1 MAPSTFVF
9 PGAQTYTPGD
19 LTQEGNQVRSANPP
33 GPATGQ
39 PSQAVGSLAT
49 TTPILGVIAVVL
61 LVLYLERRRIKRG
74 IK

>member
-1 MAPSTFVF
+1 MNSAFIF
-9 PGAQTYTPGD
+9 PGAQAFTPGD
-19 LTQEGNQVRSANPP
+19 LTPEGSGVGSANPA

-39 PSQAVGSLAT
+39 PAAVANLQSS
-49 TTPILGVIAVVL
+49 TPILGVIAVVL